1 MKKII
6 TRGESTSKPTII
18 TNWRAERPMV
28 IKEPIVREY
37 DQCGARYYETASGKI
52 FDADIYDKLFNI
64 TSQGPILPQNPKKK
78 PQGKNQYRSGKV
90 KLVNTKH
97 KKAC

>member
-37 DQCGARYYETASGKI
+37 DQCGARYYEVASGKI
-52 FDADIYDKLFNI
+52 FDADTYDRLFNI
-64 TSQGPILPQNPKKK
+64 APQGPILPLNKKK
-78 PQGKNQYRSGKV
+78 KNLNGKDQY
-90 KLVNTKH
+90 
-97 KKAC
+97 